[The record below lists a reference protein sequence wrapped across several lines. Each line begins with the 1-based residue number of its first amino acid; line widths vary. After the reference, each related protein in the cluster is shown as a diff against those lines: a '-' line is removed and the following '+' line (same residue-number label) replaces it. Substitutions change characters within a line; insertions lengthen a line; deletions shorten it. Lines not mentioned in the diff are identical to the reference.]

1 MLRIPNPGSDIDGFI
16 RIFREI
22 HPLLGDKASFDIDD
36 FSKAL
41 IATNNVTA
49 QGAIG
54 EEALRRST
62 RRNRSLDPIYNQSK
76 MYSELYRSH
85 GWIHST
91 DSSLTF
97 CVTTLGHHMATAVDP
112 RALMKECLLG
122 MAFPNEVLN
131 VKGDQTLRVFGTIL
145 QSIAALGDLSRDEM
159 IAGPMSIADDSQP
172 ELIDAMIEDLRQLR
186 AKKGALDKRLDR
198 ISKKRKIKRD
208 STMGN
213 YTRYPMAA
221 LPWAGW
227 ATKPKL
233 GVLKVTDEGMEAARR
248 VRDSYDFRVVD
259 FHALT
264 DHAKRPLIVSTSY
277 RMLERGGFDLEIVG
291 NNVAQEEAALY
302 EAGVPSGPMFSPFQ
316 QLSRQTIAAHAP
328 EMVLTEGVD
337 AASAEEARAIEGVAE
352 ARTTPF
358 IMLAQVGAED
368 FVAPDRTK
376 QAVNML
382 KDALA
387 RAGGIIPDAIERLV
401 QRFELENKDVF
412 YPLVADL
419 FTVLGFECRV
429 SRAGVNY
436 ARADAMIMDPEAS
449 IPIEI
454 KSPGEE
460 REILVKGVRQALENK
475 IILLARKA
483 YKTRAETTSLVI
495 GFNPPNERSE
505 VHELLEDIHRAFGV
519 NIAVMDFRTL
529 LHLALQSVLADRRVV
544 MPGFQTM
551 RGLVRVEVT
560 PANR

>member
-22 HPLLGDKASFDIDD
+22 HPLLGDKPSFDIDD
-36 FSKAL
+36 ISKAL
-41 IATNNVTA
+41 VATNNVTA

-62 RRNRSLDPIYNQSK
+62 RKNRSLDPIYNQSK

-91 DSSLTF
+91 DSSLKF
-97 CVTTLGHHMATAVDP
+97 CVTVLGHHMATAVDP
-112 RALMKECLLG
+112 RPLMKECLLG
-122 MAFPNEVLN
+122 LAFPNEVLN
-131 VKGDQTLRVFGTIL
+131 IKGDQIVRLFGTIL
-145 QSIAALGDLSRDEM
+145 QSIAALSELSRDEM
-159 IAGPMSIADDSQP
+159 IAGPMSIADDSQR
-172 ELIDAMIEDLRQLR
+172 ELVDTMIEDLKRLR
-186 AKKGALDKRLDR
+186 ARKGALGRRLDS
-198 ISKKRKIKRD
+198 ISRKRKIKRG

-227 ATKPKL
+227 ATKPRP
-233 GVLKVTDEGMEAARR
+233 GVLRVTDEGLKAARR
-248 VRDSYDFRVVD
+248 VRALQDFRVAD
-259 FHALT
+259 FHSLP

-277 RMLERGGFDLEIVG
+277 RMLERGGFDLETMGSSVI
-291 NNVAQEEAALY
+291 QEEAALY
-302 EAGVPSGPMFSPFQ
+302 ELGIRGEPMFSPFQ
-316 QLSRQTIAAHAP
+316 QLSRNTIAMHAP
-328 EMVLTEGVD
+328 EMVLTEGID
-337 AASAEEARAIEGVAE
+337 AASVEETRAIGGVAVP
-352 ARTTPF
+352 RVTPF
-358 IMLAQVGAED
+358 SMLVQVGAVG

-376 QAVNML
+376 ETVKIL
-382 KDALA
+382 REALA
-387 RAGGIIPDAIERLV
+387 KAKGIIPVAVEKLAK
-401 QRFELENKDVF
+401 RFEQVNKDVF
-412 YPLVADL
+412 YPLVTDL
-419 FTVLGFECRV
+419 FTVLGFECCL

-436 ARADAMIMDPEAS
+436 ARADAMIVDREAS

-460 REILVKGVRQALENK
+460 REISVKGVRQALENK

-483 YKTRAETTSLVI
+483 HNTQAETTSLVI

-505 VHELLEDIHRAFGV
+505 VNELLEDIHRTFGV

-529 LHLALQSVLADRRVV
+529 LCLALQSVLADRRVV

-551 RGLVRVEVT
+551 KGLVRVEVT
-560 PANR
+560 PANH